1 MTEREICLSYREA
14 KNRDTQLQ
22 VLAELNSMSRVR
34 IIGILV
40 KNGEK
45 VSDKVTKL
53 PSRVINQLY
62 KRLDVLDAQISE
74 REREYREIVQAL
86 NGGM

>member
-14 KNRDTQLQ
+14 KKRNAQLQ
-22 VLAELNSMSRVR
+22 VLAELNGTSRVR
-34 IIGILV
+34 IIGILL

-45 VSDKVTKL
+45 L
-53 PSRVINQLY
+53 PDGVISQLY

-86 NGGM
+86 NGGKTING